1 LIYTMRISVV
11 ERKTRETQ
19 IKLELNIDGTGIF
32 KGTCGIG
39 FFDHMLSLF
48 CRHGMFDIDL
58 AMRGDLSVDGH
69 HSIEDLGLA
78 LGQALEN
85 TLGRK
90 QGISR
95 YGTFFVPMDE
105 ALVMVSLDLS
115 GRPFLHYDVPVTC
128 EKVGEFE
135 TELLPEFL
143 RAFAANSG
151 LTLHVKKINGTNNHH
166 VIEALFKALG
176 RALRQAVAPDPRD
189 KGIPSTKGVL

>member
-1 LIYTMRISVV
+1 MIYVMRTSVV
-11 ERKTRETQ
+11 ERKTHETQ

-48 CRHGMFDIDL
+48 CRHGIFDIDL
-58 AMRGDLSVDGH
+58 TMQGDLSVDGH

-78 LGQALEN
+78 LGQALQN

-115 GRPFLHYDVPVTC
+115 GRSFLYYDVPVTC

-143 RAFAANSG
+143 RAFAANG
-151 LTLHVKKINGTNNHH
+151 GFTLHVKKINGINNHH